1 MRCVALAAASA
12 IGARKPA
19 ASLYLPAPPHGSAQL
34 RRPQEIVNASHCAA
48 SVCGIALALVA
59 CARDASSQPPAAAV
73 PASAAASAAA
83 TGCLPSHD
91 GYLRA
96 RLRGAQNLDIDWQD
110 RELQCD
116 GGPRPGQ
123 RGVRLTFAGP
133 ALPGGQH
140 LRFVFGIAGAL
151 QAGSAR
157 DLPVNVTVIFE
168 GESKIY
174 STRGEDKCTV
184 DELSETP
191 VQSAPAAQRLR
202 IAARGFCVAPAA
214 AADGSAGILLS
225 RFDFAGSV
233 LYEDDAPDAAAYR
246 T

>member
-1 MRCVALAAASA
+1 
-12 IGARKPA
+12 
-19 ASLYLPAPPHGSAQL
+19 
-34 RRPQEIVNASHCAA
+34 
-48 SVCGIALALVA
+48 LALVA
-59 CARDASSQPPAAAV
+59 CGRDAPSEPTAAAV

-110 RELQCD
+110 RDLQCD

-123 RGVRLTFAGP
+123 RGVRVTFAGS

-140 LRFVFGIAGAL
+140 LRFVFGIAGAMR
-151 QAGSAR
+151 AGSAR

-184 DELSETP
+184 DELSQTP
-191 VQSAPAAQRLR
+191 LQSSASGRRLR
-202 IAARGFCVAPAA
+202 ISGRGFCVAPAA
-214 AADGSAGILLS
+214 AADGGAGILLS

-233 LYEDDAPDAAAYR
+233 LYEGDDPDDAAYR

>member
-1 MRCVALAAASA
+1 VHTSHRAAL
-12 IGARKPA
+12 
-19 ASLYLPAPPHGSAQL
+19 
-34 RRPQEIVNASHCAA
+34 
-48 SVCGIALALVA
+48 VCGFALALA
-59 CARDASSQPPAAAV
+59 GCGRNAASQPSVAAA
-73 PASAAASAAA
+73 PAPAAASAAG
-83 TGCLPSHD
+83 TGCLPTHD

-116 GGPRPGQ
+116 GGPRPDQ

-140 LRFVFGIAGAL
+140 LRFVFGIAGAP
-151 QAGSAR
+151 QTGSAR

-191 VQSAPAAQRLR
+191 LQSSSGQRLR
-202 IAARGFCVAPAA
+202 ISGRGFCVAPAA
-214 AADGSAGILLS
+214 AADGGAGILLS

-233 LYEDDAPDAAAYR
+233 LYEGDVPDAAAYR

>member
-1 MRCVALAAASA
+1 MAVPNFAAP
-12 IGARKPA
+12 RK
-19 ASLYLPAPPHGSAQL
+19 
-34 RRPQEIVNASHCAA
+34 IVNSSHCAA
-48 SVCGIALALVA
+48 CLCGLALVLA
-59 CARDASSQPPAAAV
+59 GCGREAASRQPSSAAA
-73 PASAAASAAA
+73 PAPAASAAA

-191 VQSAPAAQRLR
+191 LQSSPAGQRLR
-202 IAARGFCVAPAA
+202 ISGRGFCVAPAA
-214 AADGSAGILLS
+214 AADGGAGILLS

-233 LYEDDAPDAAAYR
+233 LYEGDAPDAAAYR

>member
-1 MRCVALAAASA
+1 M
-12 IGARKPA
+12 
-19 ASLYLPAPPHGSAQL
+19 
-34 RRPQEIVNASHCAA
+34 NTSHCAPLL
-48 SVCGIALALVA
+48 CGLALALAGCGREAAGQPSVA
-59 CARDASSQPPAAAV
+59 ATPAPAAA
-73 PASAAASAAA
+73 AAPAAA

-96 RLRGAQNLDIDWQD
+96 RLRGAQNLDIDWHD

-116 GGPRPGQ
+116 GGPRPDQ

-140 LRFVFGIAGAL
+140 VRFVFGIAGAL
-151 QAGSAR
+151 QTGSAR

-191 VQSAPAAQRLR
+191 IPSPPAAQRLR

-214 AADGSAGILLS
+214 AADGGAGIVLS

-233 LYEDDAPDAAAYR
+233 LYEGDTPDDGAYR

>member
-1 MRCVALAAASA
+1 MNTSHCAPLLCGLALALVGCDRDTASQSSVAAASA
-12 IGARKPA
+12 
-19 ASLYLPAPPHGSAQL
+19 
-34 RRPQEIVNASHCAA
+34 
-48 SVCGIALALVA
+48 
-59 CARDASSQPPAAAV
+59 PAAA
-73 PASAAASAAA
+73 AAPAAA

-116 GGPRPGQ
+116 GGPRPDQ

-151 QAGSAR
+151 QTGSAR

-191 VQSAPAAQRLR
+191 VQSSPAGQRLR
-202 IAARGFCVAPAA
+202 ISGRGFCVAPAA
-214 AADGSAGILLS
+214 AADGGAGILLS

-233 LYEDDAPDAAAYR
+233 LYEGDAPDAPAYR

>member
-1 MRCVALAAASA
+1 VNTSERAALA
-12 IGARKPA
+12 
-19 ASLYLPAPPHGSAQL
+19 
-34 RRPQEIVNASHCAA
+34 
-48 SVCGIALALVA
+48 CGIALALVA
-59 CARDASSQPPAAAV
+59 CGRNAASEPSAAAV
-73 PASAAASAAA
+73 PAPAAPSAAA
-83 TGCLPSHD
+83 TGCLPTHD

-151 QAGSAR
+151 RAGSAK

-191 VQSAPAAQRLR
+191 LQSSPVGQRLR
-202 IAARGFCVAPAA
+202 ISGRGFCVAPQPRPTA
-214 AADGSAGILLS
+214 
-225 RFDFAGSV
+225 V
-233 LYEDDAPDAAAYR
+233 QAYC
-246 T
+246 

>member
-1 MRCVALAAASA
+1 
-12 IGARKPA
+12 
-19 ASLYLPAPPHGSAQL
+19 
-34 RRPQEIVNASHCAA
+34 VNTSHCAPLL
-48 SVCGIALALVA
+48 CGLALALA
-59 CARDASSQPPAAAV
+59 GCGREAAGQPSATPAPAAA
-73 PASAAASAAA
+73 AAPAAA

-96 RLRGAQNLDIDWQD
+96 RLRGAQNLDIDWHD

-116 GGPRPGQ
+116 GGPRPDQ

-140 LRFVFGIAGAL
+140 VRFVFGIAGAL
-151 QAGSAR
+151 QTGSAR

-191 VQSAPAAQRLR
+191 VQSSPAGQRLR
-202 IAARGFCVAPAA
+202 ISGRGFCVAPAA
-214 AADGSAGILLS
+214 AADGGAGILLS

-233 LYEDDAPDAAAYR
+233 LYESDAPDSAAYR

>member
-1 MRCVALAAASA
+1 MNTSHCAPLLCGLALALAGCGREAAGQPSLAAA
-12 IGARKPA
+12 PA
-19 ASLYLPAPPHGSAQL
+19 DAP
-34 RRPQEIVNASHCAA
+34 
-48 SVCGIALALVA
+48 
-59 CARDASSQPPAAAV
+59 
-73 PASAAASAAA
+73 AAA

-116 GGPRPGQ
+116 GGPRPDQ

-151 QAGSAR
+151 QTGSAR

-191 VQSAPAAQRLR
+191 VQASPAGQRLR
-202 IAARGFCVAPAA
+202 ISGRGFCVAPAA
-214 AADGSAGILLS
+214 AADGGAGILLS

-233 LYEDDAPDAAAYR
+233 LYESDAPDSAAYR